1 MEKSFE
7 KAEELASS
15 VKEYLDIRLDAVKL
29 TVAEKTSAV
38 IANVLAGIAVALVF
52 FFFMVMASVAL
63 AFVLGNWMGR
73 TWAGFLVVAALYLL
87 LGIIVWVAR
96 VKLIRLPFMNALIK
110 QMFKYDEE
118 DS

>member
-1 MEKSFE
+1 MEKTFE

-15 VKEYLDIRLDAVKL
+15 VKEYLDVRLDAVKMN
-29 TVAEKTSAV
+29 VAEKTSAV

-52 FFFMVMASVAL
+52 FLFMVMVSVAL
-63 AFVLGNWMGR
+63 AYILGDWMGK
-73 TWAGFLVVAALYLL
+73 TWAGFLAVAGLYML
-87 LGIIVWVAR
+87 LGMIVWMAR
-96 VKLIRLPFMNALIK
+96 VKLIRLPIMNALIK